1 MTRELQNLRVPAA
14 SARAVRRQSDKEQT
28 VDPSSEF
35 SSPLSGIKV
44 LEFSH
49 VQAGPVCGMMLADMG
64 AEVTKVES
72 SSGDLFRV
80 PLEGANF
87 HNFNRNKQAIALNLK
102 TQKGVEIAL
111 KLAQDADVLLEN
123 FLPGALDKLGLGY
136 EPVRDRNPGIV
147 YASISGFGQSGPLRN
162 RPAFEPVLQAMSGI
176 MDATGEADR
185 APARVR
191 PAMIDYCTGACTAF
205 AIAAALLRRE
215 RTGRGER
222 VDVALLDIALYA
234 MSPYITHFKRSGE
247 LFPRTGSA
255 HPATAPNQN
264 FETRDGFICIAAGA
278 DHMWK
283 SLCKG
288 LDIEDAGGDPRFATQ
303 PLRARHALE
312 IGQIINRE
320 TRKHTGRE
328 LEEKLLAAGVPCAKV
343 RNIGEIADE
352 PHVRERGMLEETD
365 HPAGGRMTT
374 LKTPI
379 VLSGRTSP
387 MRRRAPMLGENTREL
402 LGRHGYAEA
411 EIDAFIAA
419 GVAVQ
424 HES

>member
-1 MTRELQNLRVPAA
+1 M
-14 SARAVRRQSDKEQT
+14 
-28 VDPSSEF
+28 DPSSEF
-35 SSPLSGIKV
+35 SSPLNDIKV

-72 SSGDLFRV
+72 SAGDLFRV

-87 HNFNRNKQAIALNLK
+87 YNFNRNKQAIALNLK
-102 TQKGVEIAL
+102 TEKGVEIAL
-111 KLAQDADVLLEN
+111 KLAKNADVLVEN

-136 EPVRDRNPGIV
+136 EAVRHRNPTII
-147 YASISGFGQSGPLRN
+147 YASISGFGQSGPFRN
-162 RPAFEPVLQAMSGI
+162 RPAFEPILQAMSGI

-205 AIAAALLRRE
+205 AIAAALVRRE
-215 RTGRGER
+215 RTGGGER
-222 VDVALLDIALYA
+222 IDVALMDIALYA
-234 MSPYITHFKRSGE
+234 MSPYITHFKRRGE
-247 LFPRTGSA
+247 LFSRTGSA

-288 LDIEDAGGDPRFATQ
+288 LDIEDVGDNPRYATQ
-303 PLRARHALE
+303 PLRAKHALE
-312 IGQIINRE
+312 IEQIINRE
-320 TRKHTGRE
+320 TKKHAGRE
-328 LEEKLLAAGVPCAKV
+328 LEEKLLASGVPCGKV
-343 RNIGEIADE
+343 RNIAEIVDE
-352 PHVRERGMLEETD
+352 PHVQERGILENID
-365 HPAGGRMTT
+365 HPAMGRMTT

-379 VLSGRTSP
+379 VLSGKTSP

-402 LGRHGYAEA
+402 LKRHGYSEG
-411 EIDAFIAA
+411 EIDEFIAA
-419 GVAVQ
+419 GVAIQ
-424 HES
+424 HEF